1 VTLPA
6 DFNVLAASFQ
16 RALRAEAKALKTQ
29 ETYGE
34 AIAQL
39 GTHLAGLGESIATV
53 DDVTREHLVDF
64 MLALELAGRAGSTR
78 NNRHRSLQAWF
89 KWLLA
94 EGEIDTNP
102 LANLRPPKIAEP
114 EVPVIPE
121 ADLRAL
127 LATCGKG
134 ARRPFADVRDEAMLR
149 LLIDVGPRRAEIV
162 FLQLDDID
170 LDYDVARVIGK
181 GGKPRPCPFGRKT
194 AAAIDRYL
202 RARAKH
208 PKASD
213 TDALWLGRRGAI
225 TPAALRSALAR
236 RCRAAGIAHIH
247 PHQFRHTFAHEWM
260 NTEGTNETDLMR
272 LAGWS
277 SPSMLRRYGASAA
290 DSRAREAHRRFS
302 LGDRL

>member
-6 DFNVLAASFQ
+6 DFDVLARSFQ
-16 RALRAEAKALKTQ
+16 RDLRAEGKAVKTQ

-39 GTHLAGLGESIATV
+39 GAFLAGLDEHIPTV
-53 DDVTREHLVDF
+53 GHITKSHLADF
-64 MLALELAGRAGSTR
+64 MLSLEAAGRSGSTR

-89 KWLLA
+89 KWLSA
-94 EGEIDTNP
+94 EGEIDPNP
-102 LANLRPPKIAEP
+102 IVNLRAAKVEEK
-114 EVPVIPE
+114 EVPVVAE

-134 ARRPFADVRDEAMLR
+134 AKRSFEDVRDEAMLR
-149 LLIDVGPRRAEIV
+149 LLIDVGPRRGEV
-162 FLQLDDID
+162 VHLRVDDID
-170 LDYDVARVIGK
+170 LEYDVARVIGK
-181 GGKPRPCPFGRKT
+181 GNRPRPCPFGRKT

-208 PKASD
+208 TRAGD

-225 TPAALRSALAR
+225 TPAALRFMLVR
-236 RCRAAGIAHIH
+236 RCRTAGIAPIH

-260 NTEGTNETDLMR
+260 NTEGANETDLMR

-290 DSRAREAHRRFS
+290 DSRAREAHRRFG

>member
-1 VTLPA
+1 VTLPV
-6 DFNVLAASFQ
+6 DLDVLARSFQ
-16 RALRAEAKALKTQ
+16 RDLRAEGKAAKTQ

-39 GTHLAGLGESIATV
+39 AAFLTALAEDIPTVGDITKDHLA
-53 DDVTREHLVDF
+53 DF
-64 MLALELAGRAGSTR
+64 MLSLEAAGRSANTR

-94 EGEIDTNP
+94 EGEVDPNP
-102 LANLRPPKIAEP
+102 IANLRPPKVAEK
-114 EVPVIPE
+114 EVPIVSE

-134 ARRPFADVRDEAMLR
+134 AKRSFEDVRDDAMLR
-149 LLIDVGPRRAEIV
+149 LLIDVGPRRGEVIGLRV
-162 FLQLDDID
+162 EDID
-170 LDYDVARVIGK
+170 LDYDVARVVGK
-181 GGKPRPCPFGRKT
+181 GNRPRPCPFGRKT
-194 AAAIDRYL
+194 AAALDRYL
-202 RARAKH
+202 RTRAKH
-208 PKASD
+208 PWAGD
-213 TDALWLGRRGAI
+213 TDALWLGRKGAV
-225 TPAALRSALAR
+225 TPAALRFMLAR
-236 RCRAAGIAHIH
+236 RCTAAGIDHIH

-277 SPSMLRRYGASAA
+277 SPAMLRRYGASAA
-290 DSRAREAHRRFS
+290 DSRAREAHRRHG